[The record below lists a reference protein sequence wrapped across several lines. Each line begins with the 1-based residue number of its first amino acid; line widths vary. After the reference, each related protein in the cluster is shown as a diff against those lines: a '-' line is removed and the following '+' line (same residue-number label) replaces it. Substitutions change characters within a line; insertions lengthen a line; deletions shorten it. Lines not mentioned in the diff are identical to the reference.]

1 MVGRRWENIN
11 LRWELIRYGLI
22 RYIIRIG
29 IESIIINIIV
39 RIKENIKNIKEY
51 GEIII

>member
-22 RYIIRIG
+22 RYIRIRI
-29 IESIIINIIV
+29 ISIIINIIV

-51 GEIII
+51 GKIII